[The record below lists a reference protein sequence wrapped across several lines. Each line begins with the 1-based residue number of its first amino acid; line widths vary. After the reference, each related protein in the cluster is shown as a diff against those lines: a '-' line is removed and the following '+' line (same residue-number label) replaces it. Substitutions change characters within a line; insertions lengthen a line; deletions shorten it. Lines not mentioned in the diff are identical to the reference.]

1 MVMPP
6 AAAVCGIMSWEEEE
20 EEGAWLAIV
29 EGGREGSGRRRRWE
43 RRTTE
48 VDGELVV
55 NHVIRR
61 KEALI
66 RLFDLHTYSFLP
78 SSSTSTGELSNERFV
93 VDLRCAFHF
102 GVSKLKN
109 SSLSLALEFRSD
121 VIPRLKNQEKIY

>member
-6 AAAVCGIMSWEEEE
+6 AAAVWGIMSWDEEE

-29 EGGREGSGRRRRWE
+29 EGGSGRRRRWE

-66 RLFDLHTYSFLP
+66 R
-78 SSSTSTGELSNERFV
+78 
-93 VDLRCAFHF
+93 
-102 GVSKLKN
+102 
-109 SSLSLALEFRSD
+109 
-121 VIPRLKNQEKIY
+121 